1 MLQVLLLSLVSFV
14 RVPLSKCVCRV
25 NICVSWEENTDV
37 CKEFAHPSLERRNAV
52 IFDSLNIPLF
62 LFSLAVS
69 LSVCFSRCV
78 GKQSMMHQGWRFQKV
93 EVISC
98 QSFLFIFL
106 FPEFL
111 TNDSRADSLP
121 SSAVIFVQKKRF
133 KQYLHLKR
141 ATHQFTVVTSDS
153 R

>member
-1 MLQVLLLSLVSFV
+1 MLQVLLLSLVSFA

-25 NICVSWEENTDV
+25 TICVSWEENTDV
-37 CKEFAHPSLERRNAV
+37 CKEFAHPSSERRNAV

-78 GKQSMMHQGWRFQKV
+78 GKQSIMHQGWRFQKV
-93 EVISC
+93 EVISSLS
-98 QSFLFIFL
+98 SFFL
-106 FPEFL
+106 NSSRMIPEL
-111 TNDSRADSLP
+111 TVCLP
-121 SSAVIFVQKKRF
+121 SAVIFVQKKCF
-133 KQYLHLKR
+133 KQYLYLER

-153 R
+153 H